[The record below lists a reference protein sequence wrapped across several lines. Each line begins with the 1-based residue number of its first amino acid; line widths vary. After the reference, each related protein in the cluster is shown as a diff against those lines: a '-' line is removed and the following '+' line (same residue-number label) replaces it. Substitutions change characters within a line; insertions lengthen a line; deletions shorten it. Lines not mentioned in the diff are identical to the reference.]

1 MSLPKAQLVD
11 PKGNMNLPG
20 MTATGIVTATSLS
33 GVATGSVT
41 NLTGSPDLDV
51 GIVTGSSFVGDGTGH
66 AASLTGTPQ
75 LSLGIAT
82 ATSFIGDATGKAAG
96 LTGTP
101 NLNVGLITATS
112 FVGFVTGDVTGN
124 ISGLAVSVTPGVN
137 LGLGVCTA
145 IQYHGDGSGLT
156 GAGSSVYIA
165 QEITASGDETIIDL
179 SDGNLIYYKGQAD
192 TTIGFASTS
201 PAEQI
206 TFIRDTSS
214 TFDVAFNESISTGGV
229 NFDNAGDDER
239 LTLAGT
245 ADFHFG
251 TNDFTIEAF
260 VNRTADTNNYP
271 RICNFGAYYSSND
284 SNGLL
289 FDDTDYPN
297 KITFFS
303 YRNAN
308 QGTVPSNARVLVSNS
323 SVTTGT
329 WYHVAVTRTSGV
341 FRLFINGV
349 LEDTNSSIPGRDLED
364 SATNTLAIAGA
375 TDRMETEPFNGK
387 ISNFRIINGTSLYT
401 KTFLPPSAE
410 LANVTNTKLLC
421 CQSTSSATASV
432 VTPGTITADNSPTA
446 GAQTV
451 TYSGTNIIANG
462 TITWPDR
469 VRWNNGITPTLTQ
482 TDFSA
487 SQLFRFTSGD
497 TGLTYNAWEELV
509 TGTTYKLFGWGN
521 AVPTGQIGDNSRVAK
536 SSPTQVGTDTNWSS
550 LSNGH
555 MYRDVSVAF
564 KNNEIYCWGNNSFG
578 ALGQN
583 DLTIRSSPTQIPGTW
598 SAGAALRKAVLA
610 TKPDGTAWVWG
621 HNEYGVLGMNVANDV
636 DKRSSPT
643 QLGTNTN
650 WGTSREKLGAGWYS
664 SFAIKANGTLWSW
677 GYNSDGQLGLNEA
690 GGSKSSPTQIGTD
703 TTWDKLSDNGYNT
716 MAAIKTDGTLWTW
729 GEGEKGQLGLNT
741 GPSPR
746 RRSSPTQV
754 GTNTNWSN
762 VVIGYEMCM
771 ASKTDGSM
779 WIWGK
784 NAEGALGQN
793 QAEAQLAAKSSPVQ
807 IPGTTWSS
815 TIAGGNAEFFGA
827 VKTDGTLWTWGS
839 NSYGSLGL
847 NQAVPTKLSSPTQV
861 PGTNWKRMSS
871 GRVFLSLQAP

>member
-11 PKGNMNLPG
+11 PQGNMNLPG

-75 LSLGIAT
+75 LNLGIT
-82 ATSFIGDATGKAAG
+82 TSTGFIGDATGKAAG

-124 ISGLAVSVTPGVN
+124 ISGLAASVTPGVN

-145 IQYHGDGSGLT
+145 IQYHGDGSALT

-192 TTIGFASTS
+192 TTVGFASTS

-206 TFIRDTSS
+206 TFIRDTIA
-214 TFDVAFNESISTGGV
+214 TYTVAFNESISTGGV

-260 VNRTADTNNYP
+260 VNRTADTNAYP
-271 RICNFGAYYSSND
+271 RICNFGPYYSNND
-284 SNGLL
+284 SVGLI

-303 YRNAN
+303 VRNAG
-308 QGTVPSNARVLVSNS
+308 QGTVPANSRILVSTS
-323 SVTTGT
+323 SVTTST

-349 LEDTNSSIPGRDLED
+349 LEDTNSSIPSRDLED
-364 SATNTLAIAGA
+364 SSTNTLAIAG
-375 TDRMETEPFNGK
+375 TVDRMETEPFNGK

-410 LANVTNTKLLC
+410 LTNVTNTKLLC
-421 CQSTSSATASV
+421 CQSTSSTTTAA
-432 VTPGTITADNSPTA
+432 VTPGTITANNSPTA

-451 TYSGTNIIANG
+451 AYSGTNEFSLG
-462 TITWPDR
+462 SITWPTSIT
-469 VRWNNGITPTLTQ
+469 WNGGNAPTLAGAN
-482 TDFSA
+482 DYS
-487 SQLFRFTSGD
+487 LSGQVF
-497 TGLTYNAWEELV
+497 NLV
-509 TGTTYKLFGWGN
+509 TADGGTTWYGYEEVNNTTLSSNLTLWAWGHNNFGQLGQNTIVSHSSPIQIPGDWSRIPQGQGDAFN
-521 AVPTGQIGDNSRVAK
+521 AVKPD
-536 SSPTQVGTDTNWSS
+536 GTLWT
-550 LSNGH
+550 
-555 MYRDVSVAF
+555 
-564 KNNEIYCWGNNSFG
+564 WGNNS
-578 ALGQN
+578 
-583 DLTIRSSPTQIPGTW
+583 
-598 SAGAALRKAVLA
+598 
-610 TKPDGTAWVWG
+610 
-621 HNEYGVLGMNVANDV
+621 
-636 DKRSSPT
+636 
-643 QLGTNTN
+643 
-650 WGTSREKLGAGWYS
+650 
-664 SFAIKANGTLWSW
+664 NG
-677 GYNSDGQLGLNEA
+677 GLGLNQA
-690 GGSKSSPTQIGTD
+690 SPVKISSPTQIGSGTD
-703 TTWDKLSDNGYNT
+703 WARPGGGGDNVRSAVKTDGTLWMWGKNSDGTLGQNERTSRSSPVQVPGTTWSTAAHHLGGTDDA

-729 GEGEKGQLGLNT
+729 GSGLYGMLGLNT
-741 GPSPR
+741 GHPVR
-746 RRSSPTQV
+746 KSSPTQIPGIWTSV
-754 GTNTNWSN
+754 GGHN
-762 VVIGYEMCM
+762 YMM
-771 ASKTDGSM
+771 AATKSDGTL
-779 WIWGK
+779 WTWGE
-784 NAEGALGQN
+784 NSPGVLGDNSRTQR
-793 QAEAQLAAKSSPVQ
+793 SSPVQ
-807 IPGTTWSS
+807 VPGTNWAAVSPFGGYTIMSAIKTDGTLWAWGNNAYGSLGQNNRTEYSSPVQVGSDTTWKQPA
-815 TIAGGNAEFFGA
+815 AGGTDGITGA
-827 VKTDGTLWTWGS
+827 VKTDGTLWTWGY
-839 NSYGSLGL
+839 NYAGALGQNL
-847 NQAVPTKLSSPTQV
+847 GHGTGTFSSPVQV
-861 PGTNWKRMSS
+861 PGTAWQEVIVNKDGTFALQSS
-871 GRVFLSLQAP
+871 